1 MARIRK
7 TAMVDEPEKVSE
19 KELKELEK
27 AAKEESGG
35 YIIFLLVVVYLG
47 WGLINTDSNLILI
60 LSGPILS
67 ALGLT
72 LQQFSYIVSAGFA
85 ASFVLSLFLGP
96 LGDKFGRRFVLQLTL
111 VGTAFFSVLQ
121 YFINSFLSW
130 FGIRLGAGAFTGGEW
145 GAGATALSETVDKKY
160 RGFVLSIMQSGWVF
174 GYGLASV
181 ISLFAITTFGAANG
195 WRIAFLFAFL
205 PAVLVL
211 ALRFYVKD
219 PERFK
224 HLKDVAA
231 AKKSGDQAV
240 LADLLTRHKVDIEKI
255 TMPSYRQ
262 LFSKDLVRMTIV
274 LAFWNFITTG
284 IAITSN
290 TFQPTY
296 FEAQYS
302 FDQVTTM
309 FLIVSFAGI
318 IGYIANGV
326 LNDRIG
332 AKYSIMI
339 FAAIEV
345 LGILFLTYSTTN
357 IVNLYIFYIM
367 FFLAENG
374 QFSGL
379 IRMNTENFPT
389 RVRVTGAIWGGAFW
403 SLGQAV
409 WPLIF
414 GQALAVFGVFSATG
428 INIGAFNNAWLYVEV
443 FPEIIAIIIFFL
455 VMKNTPPRK
464 ELEEIAV

>member
-1 MARIRK
+1 
-7 TAMVDEPEKVSE
+7 MVDEPDKKADNEI
-19 KELKELEK
+19 KELEDT
-27 AAKEESGG
+27 AKDQSGG
-35 YIIFLLVVVYLG
+35 YLIFLLVVIYLG

-60 LSGPILS
+60 LSNPILT
-67 ALGLT
+67 ALHLS

-145 GAGATALSETVDKKY
+145 GAGATALSETIDKKY

-181 ISLFAITTFGAANG
+181 ISLFAISTFGAAQG
-195 WRIAFLFAFL
+195 WRVAFLFAFL

-224 HLKDVAA
+224 HLKDVQA
-231 AKKSGDQAV
+231 AKKSGNQQM
-240 LADLLTRHKVDIEKI
+240 LTELLSRHKVDVEKI
-255 TMPSYRQ
+255 AMPSYKQ
-262 LFSKDLVRMTIV
+262 LFSKDLVRMTVV

-296 FEAQYS
+296 FEAARQFN

-309 FLIVSFAGI
+309 FIIVSFAGI
-318 IGYIANGV
+318 IGYIANGI

-345 LGILFLTYSTTN
+345 LGILFVTYYTGSSMTK
-357 IVNLYIFYIM
+357 LYIFYIM

-414 GQALAVFGVFSATG
+414 GQALAFFGVFTASGVSVAG
-428 INIGAFNNAWLYVEV
+428 FNNAWLYVEV
-443 FPEIIAIIIFFL
+443 IPEIIAIIIFFL